1 VLVDSNIIIYAAR
14 PEDKVLRRFFAQQLP
29 AVSIISRV
37 EVLGYHKLT
46 EAARKQLEALFDSL
60 RVLPITHGIVERA
73 IHLRQQRK
81 LSLGDALI
89 AGTALESHL
98 TLVTRNTDDFRWIDG
113 LALLDPFQ
121 DRLPQ
126 AEQNE

>member
-1 VLVDSNIIIYAAR
+1 MLVDSNIIIYAAR

-29 AVSIISRV
+29 AVSVISRV

-60 RVLPITHGIVERA
+60 RVLPITHEIVERA

-89 AGTALESHL
+89 AGTALETHL

-126 AEQNE
+126 AGQNE